1 MRLLLWGALDSGTGF
16 GSVTLD
22 LGKAFMDAGV
32 DCRFVGIN
40 DVETAPEGY
49 TVIPLGMPVVP
60 EDATPDEGIAVMQA
74 WLDNV
79 KRIFAEGY
87 QGWLPEAIV
96 VTGDPAS
103 IIRSDIPS
111 LLPPGLPAYHYCPI
125 EGVGIPPRW
134 RDMWRAM
141 KPVAMCDFGAGE
153 IERITG
159 VRPPFV
165 YHGVNADHFWPVSP
179 ERPIVLRTDGPG
191 GLAVLRSKED
201 CKRFWGFDPEHVV
214 LMRTDRNMPRKRY
227 GSMLRS
233 VAPVL
238 ARHPDVDLF
247 MHCRTVDEGGNLDD
261 FRSHF
266 PRPIAERMVVLPLW
280 DKDIPLPRP
289 FLNALLNTADIGLST
304 SAEGFGLTP
313 LEFLA
318 CGVPVVAMDF
328 TSMPEVVG
336 PAGTLVPVGYLV
348 ENIYGYAWANVDEA
362 KYTEAVEYLVTHQ
375 ARRREL
381 GRLGPKHAAR
391 FTWAAA
397 AQGFLDIIDVRQE
410 VAA

>member
-1 MRLLLWGALDSGTGF
+1 MKLLLWGALDSGTGF
-16 GSVTLD
+16 GSVTLG

-32 DCRFVGIN
+32 DTRFVGIN
-40 DVETAPEGY
+40 DVESAPEGY
-49 TVIPLGMPVVP
+49 TVIPLGMPTYA
-60 EDATPDEGIAVMQA
+60 EDATTEEAIGAMQA

-79 KRIFAEGY
+79 KRTFGEGY
-87 QGWLPEAIV
+87 QGWKPDAIL

-103 IIRSDIPS
+103 IIRSEIPA
-111 LLPPGLPAYHYCPI
+111 LLPSGVAAWHYCPI

-134 RDMWRAM
+134 AEMWQNM
-141 KPVAMCDFGAGE
+141 KPIAMCEFGAGE

-159 VRPPFV
+159 ERPPFV
-165 YHGVNADHFWPVSP
+165 YHGIDPADFWPVSA
-179 ERPIVLRTDGPG
+179 ERPIVIRGERDLTVLRTKD
-191 GLAVLRSKED
+191 D
-201 CKRFWGFDPEHVV
+201 CKRFWRFDPDRTV
-214 LMRTDRNMPRKRY
+214 LLRTDRNMPRKRF
-227 GSMLRS
+227 GSMLRA
-233 VAPVL
+233 VAPIL

-266 PRPIAERMVVLPLW
+266 PPWLAARMVVLPLW
-280 DKDIPLPRP
+280 DQGVPLPRP
-289 FLNALLNTADIGLST
+289 YLNSLLNAADIYLST

-313 LEFLA
+313 AEALA

-336 PAGTLVPVGYLV
+336 EAGTLVPVGHLV
-348 ENIYGYAWANVDEA
+348 ENIYGYAWANVDEQ
-362 KYTEAVEYLVTHQ
+362 KYTEAVEYLVTHK

-381 GRLGPKHAAR
+381 GRLGPKHIGTM
-391 FTWAAA
+391 TWAAA
-397 AQGFLDIIDVRQE
+397 AAKFLTIIDVPIE